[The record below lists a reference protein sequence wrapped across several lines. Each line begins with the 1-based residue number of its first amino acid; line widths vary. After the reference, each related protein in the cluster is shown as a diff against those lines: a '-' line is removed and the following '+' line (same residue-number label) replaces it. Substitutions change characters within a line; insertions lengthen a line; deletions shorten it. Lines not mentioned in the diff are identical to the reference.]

1 MKPNRRQ
8 ASKWLSAMAG
18 SIVLAATVTGCSSM
32 QQAADK
38 GPAGPFET
46 TRSAI
51 HKWLSEGDSNS
62 LIMLS
67 SFLKERI
74 VDDWPSQSE
83 KFQIVSVRSPDDYK
97 RAGHIPNAI
106 NIYWVE
112 ILSDQNLARLDSRKT
127 QVLYCYYGHAS
138 MLCSTILNLL
148 GYKSCSLDFGMMDW
162 NLDAMVKEPWDKEA
176 DYEVDKGMRDV
187 RETYPTPSLASK
199 ETGAR
204 SIVKEEAKRYFASEG
219 SPIIR
224 AAAVREIVD
233 NWEEEAAEYQIVD
246 VRSRRDY
253 EKGHVPNAI
262 NIPLA
267 EIAELRNL
275 TKVDPNRMVIVY
287 SENGQ
292 TGQMAATLLNL
303 LGYRAVNM
311 LFGMMDWNV
320 AYVDW
325 TARWDGAA
333 SYPITLEE

>member
-1 MKPNRRQ
+1 
-8 ASKWLSAMAG
+8 
-18 SIVLAATVTGCSSM
+18 
-32 QQAADK
+32 
-38 GPAGPFET
+38 
-46 TRSAI
+46 
-51 HKWLSEGDSNS
+51 
-62 LIMLS
+62 
-67 SFLKERI
+67 
-74 VDDWPSQSE
+74 
-83 KFQIVSVRSPDDYK
+83 VRSPDDYK